1 MNKRLNRE
9 LQIANLLELK
19 EKLIKSMQKVQQ
31 KTYELAQ
38 QEAEA
43 KAKTEAENNAKID

>member
-9 LQIANLLELK
+9 LQIANLLAERQ
-19 EKLIKSMQKVQQ
+19 KLIELMQKLKQ
-31 KTYELAQ
+31 KTYELTQ